1 MDIFNQ
7 LPCPVLITNFSG
19 IVKAANLPLLELLEK
34 QQADMLGTNMDELMP
49 LASRIFMQTHVF
61 PMLLRDGK
69 LQEIYL
75 KLNGQ
80 HNDKISVLV
89 NCTTGM
95 FEDNNSYFW
104 VLFVTQER
112 SKFEKELLTARKRAE
127 IASLDLAKS
136 EHFIKTVANALP
148 GLVAYWD
155 KDLRCRFANKAYQEW
170 FGKMPEVTLGLQF
183 NDLLETQLFEANSP
197 HIRAALAGIS
207 QEFEQ
212 TLIKANG
219 SVGHTLVR
227 YIPDENAAKEVD
239 GFYVLVSDVT
249 SIKSA
254 QTELKLAASVF
265 HNTLE
270 GILVTDIN
278 GDIISVNPAFTQITG
293 YSAEESIGQN
303 PRMLKS
309 NHHKPDFYATLWRE
323 IETNGSWKGE
333 IWNRRKNGEAF
344 LEWKTITTIKD
355 DNDKPVRYVSV
366 FNDITK
372 RWQKDEQIRYLA
384 FHDALTDLPNRSLF
398 MERLNQLIAANAHK
412 PTSFALLFLDLDGF
426 KAINDNLGHDIGD
439 EVLRI
444 VAQKLHAEI
453 RASDTVARIGG
464 DEFIVL
470 LSSPIDTEGT
480 THITQRIIKKIN
492 QPMEFRGLLV
502 DVGVSVGIVEFP
514 DDGHLPVQLMKRADE
529 AMYQAKAAGR
539 NQYCF
544 YKNIPHSS

>member
-34 QQADMLGTNMDELMP
+34 QQADVLGTNMDELMP

-127 IASLDLAKS
+127 VASLDLAKS

-480 THITQRIIKKIN
+480 THITQRIIQKIN

-544 YKNIPHSS
+544 YKNM

>member
-34 QQADMLGTNMDELMP
+34 QQADVLGTNMDELMP

-480 THITQRIIKKIN
+480 THITQRIIQKIN

-544 YKNIPHSS
+544 YKNM